1 MISAAAVAVFALLLA
16 AELAWIMRLSRRKSN
31 PPRYRYNVLI

>member
-16 AELAWIMRLSRRKSN
+16 AELAWITRLSCRKSIPN
-31 PPRYRYNVLI
+31 TLMV

>member
-16 AELAWIMRLSRRKSN
+16 ADTGVVIEGAVMKAASRN
-31 PPRYRYNVLI
+31 IP